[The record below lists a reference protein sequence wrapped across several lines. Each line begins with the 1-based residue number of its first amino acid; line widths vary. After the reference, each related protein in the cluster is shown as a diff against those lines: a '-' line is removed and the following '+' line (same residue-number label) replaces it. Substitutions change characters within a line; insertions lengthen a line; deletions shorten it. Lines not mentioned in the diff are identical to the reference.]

1 MTETSLCEH
10 KSAVYLLL
18 CLERIKHHE
27 PELKSESEHKSM
39 YTQMVSPETVGE
51 RCRIYSG
58 WMKGVQDLIRI
69 IALTGL

>member
-1 MTETSLCEH
+1 M
-10 KSAVYLLL
+10 YLLL
-18 CLERIKHHE
+18 CLEHDE

-69 IALTGL
+69 IARSCDQTISRFDLIIAL